1 MTNTAELP
9 TKDTITLIINKK
21 NVDKVT
27 YVFKNRYGNKIG
39 EYVNKP
45 PATLSPQSNVAKQYK
60 QIMNR
65 KAKTDSKML
74 NNQFE
79 EVKQLLQLNYENE
92 LSIIEQEI
100 ADKLRAD
107 LEKNLTKS
115 KEAITKLQSVDYP
128 LIYIGSIVEW
138 FTAGERNNI
147 LYAFTVYAGQ
157 VILKN
162 PVSVICLGEAS
173 SGKSHIQET
182 ALRLIP
188 EKFIVNEKKI
198 TEAALFNRAKKDRY
212 FYDGKIVN
220 YGDMG
225 GANDHEFM
233 EESKN
238 LMKEL
243 QSDGFLNKPLNIPD
257 GEGGWEVK
265 DLKLEGRPC
274 LTYTTVPNHNFDE
287 QEMSRTIFITP
298 RMDNKEIFNRRNRL
312 LEFKH
317 GRSYNTLKKYENEAE
332 LVPYMLLHLKEVF
345 EDIAIINPNV
355 YFVIDFLKNSA
366 FYKRDFDK
374 FNGILKTITAL
385 NYYNHEVHDVDGEK
399 VILTNIAEV
408 QQFMS
413 LLNLYKESISANL
426 APKAV
431 DVLND
436 IKNNIDEWKM
446 QKERVM
452 PGMGITTSEYFQLQ
466 NLELSLD
473 SVRKYMYELKNQG
486 FLQITERFSN
496 FNIYDLAKSEIAHIS
511 YNLKHIDDSVYDD
524 IRYEIGE
531 WIVDLMNE
539 DMFVEGLS
547 VMNFDSEVEKPVWAK
562 TRKTKKTFR
571 KVFEKPLLEK
581 D

>member
-1 MTNTAELP
+1 MTNIAELP

-27 YVFKNRYGNKIG
+27 YVFKNQYGNKIG
-39 EYVNKP
+39 EHVNRP
-45 PATLSPQSNVAKQYK
+45 PATLSPQSNVARQCK

-92 LSIIEQEI
+92 ISIIEQEI
-100 ADKLRAD
+100 ADKLRAEQ
-107 LEKNLTKS
+107 EKNIAKS

-198 TEAALFNRAKKDRY
+198 TEAALFNRAKKDKY

-287 QEMSRTIFITP
+287 QEMSRSIFITP

-317 GRSYNTLKKYENEAE
+317 GRSYNTLKKYEKEAE

-345 EDIAIINPNV
+345 EDIAIINPHV

-366 FYKRDFDK
+366 FYKK
-374 FNGILKTITAL
+374 
-385 NYYNHEVHDVDGEK
+385 
-399 VILTNIAEV
+399 
-408 QQFMS
+408 
-413 LLNLYKESISANL
+413 
-426 APKAV
+426 
-431 DVLND
+431 
-436 IKNNIDEWKM
+436 
-446 QKERVM
+446 
-452 PGMGITTSEYFQLQ
+452 
-466 NLELSLD
+466 
-473 SVRKYMYELKNQG
+473 G
-486 FLQITERFSN
+486 F
-496 FNIYDLAKSEIAHIS
+496 
-511 YNLKHIDDSVYDD
+511 
-524 IRYEIGE
+524 
-531 WIVDLMNE
+531 
-539 DMFVEGLS
+539 
-547 VMNFDSEVEKPVWAK
+547 
-562 TRKTKKTFR
+562 
-571 KVFEKPLLEK
+571 
-581 D
+581 

>member
-1 MTNTAELP
+1 MTNIAELP
-9 TKDTITLIINKK
+9 TKDIITLIINKK
-21 NVDKVT
+21 NPDKVT

-39 EYVNKP
+39 EHVNRL
-45 PATLSPQSNVAKQYK
+45 PATLSPQSNVARQCK
-60 QIMNR
+60 QIMNQ
-65 KAKTDSKML
+65 KGKMDPKML
-74 NNQFE
+74 NSQFE

-92 LSIIEQEI
+92 LSSIEQEI
-100 ADKLRAD
+100 ADRKQA
-107 LEKNLTKS
+107 EKEKDIIKS
-115 KEAITKLQSVDYP
+115 KEAITKLQSLDYP

-188 EKFIVNEKKI
+188 KKFIVNEKKI

-287 QEMSRTIFITP
+287 QEMSRSIFITS

-345 EDIAIINPNV
+345 KDIAIINPYV

-374 FNGILKTITAL
+374 FNGILKTMTAL
-385 NYYNHEVHDVDGEK
+385 NYYNHEVHDVDGKK
-399 VILTNIAEV
+399 VILTNIADV

-413 LLNLYKESISANL
+413 LLNPYKESISANL
-426 APKAV
+426 AQKAV

-436 IKNNIDEWKM
+436 IRNNIDEWKM

-452 PGMGITTSEYFQLQ
+452 PGMGITTNEYFQLQ

-473 SVRKYMYELKNQG
+473 SVRKYMYALKNQG
-486 FLQITERFSN
+486 FLQITERFNN
-496 FNIYDLAKSEIAHIS
+496 FNIYDLANSEIAHIS
-511 YNLKHIDDSVYDD
+511 YDLKHIDDSVYED

-531 WIVDLMNE
+531 WVVDLMNE
-539 DMFVEGLS
+539 DKFVEGLS

-571 KVFEKPLLEK
+571 KVFERPLIEN

>member
-1 MTNTAELP
+1 MTNIAELP

-21 NVDKVT
+21 NPDKVT

-39 EYVNKP
+39 EHVNRL
-45 PATLSPQSNVAKQYK
+45 PATLSPQSNVARQCK
-60 QIMNR
+60 QIMNQ
-65 KAKTDSKML
+65 KGKTDPKML
-74 NNQFE
+74 NSQFE

-92 LSIIEQEI
+92 LSSIEQEI
-100 ADKLRAD
+100 ADRKQA
-107 LEKNLTKS
+107 EKEKDIIKS
-115 KEAITKLQSVDYP
+115 KEAITKLQSLDYP

-147 LYAFTVYAGQ
+147 LYAFTYAGQ

-188 EKFIVNEKKI
+188 KKFIVNEKKI

-287 QEMSRTIFITP
+287 QEMSRSIFITP

-345 EDIAIINPNV
+345 KDIAIINPYV

-374 FNGILKTITAL
+374 FNGILKTMTAL
-385 NYYNHEVHDVDGEK
+385 NYYNHEVHDVDGKK
-399 VILTNIAEV
+399 VILTNIADV

-413 LLNLYKESISANL
+413 LLNPYKESISANL
-426 APKAV
+426 AQKAV

-436 IKNNIDEWKM
+436 IRNNIDEWKM

-473 SVRKYMYELKNQG
+473 SVRKYMYALKNQG
-486 FLQITERFSN
+486 FLQITERFNN
-496 FNIYDLAKSEIAHIS
+496 FNIYDLANSEIAHIS
-511 YNLKHIDDSVYDD
+511 YDLKHIDDSVYED

-531 WIVDLMNE
+531 WVVDLMNE
-539 DMFVEGLS
+539 DKFVEGLS

-571 KVFEKPLLEK
+571 KVFERSLIEN